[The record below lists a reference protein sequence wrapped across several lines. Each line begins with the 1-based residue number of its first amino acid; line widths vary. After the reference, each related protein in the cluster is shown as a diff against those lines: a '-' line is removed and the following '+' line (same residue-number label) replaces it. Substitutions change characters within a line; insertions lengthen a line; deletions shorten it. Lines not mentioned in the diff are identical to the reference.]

1 MSHDR
6 RWLWKDSCLFL
17 GNTGVV
23 ETGRSR
29 VLTVRKR
36 RVQSIVDY
44 EGGSRMTAS
53 VSLLHRSQCLFKE
66 LVDFTHELRVELA
79 HLESVYSLR
88 EGV

>member
-6 RWLWKDSCLFL
+6 RKLWKDSCLFL

-29 VLTVRKR
+29 VLTVRGR

-44 EGGSRMTAS
+44 EGGSRIAAS
-53 VSLLHRSQCLFKE
+53 ISLLHRFQCLFKE

-88 EGV
+88 EGG

>member
-1 MSHDR
+1 MIGEN
-6 RWLWKDSCLFL
+6 C
-17 GNTGVV
+17 G
-23 ETGRSR
+23 R
-29 VLTVRKR
+29 VLACSWGIRQSLRQGGLGVDRPKR